1 MGYCMEISCG
11 IWGMR
16 WYDLVMKRSR
26 KLTIIA
32 ALVLL
37 ALGIVSRCGV
47 FHGIP
52 VLNFFDPRDS
62 FVRKWSGKLLALPTV
77 ASAEEFFKA
86 RRPEGLVVKMK
97 DGSWISIV
105 MEHSCCN
112 GAGYDVVLYVT
123 STGERYVD
131 WGTCYCGEFALEN
144 TIDYNEYST
153 ESTAAFLGA
162 VRAGGIQLVKL

>member
-1 MGYCMEISCG
+1 
-11 IWGMR
+11 MR
-16 WYDLVMKRSR
+16 CHNLEMTCRR
-26 KLTIIA
+26 KLTISV
-32 ALVLL
+32 ALILL
-37 ALGIVSRCGV
+37 VLGIVSRCGV

-62 FVRKWSGKLLALPTV
+62 FVRKWSGNLLALPTRD
-77 ASAEEFFKA
+77 SAEEFFQA

-97 DGSWISIV
+97 DGSWTSIV

-123 STGERYVD
+123 STGDRYVD
-131 WGTCYCGEFALEN
+131 WETCYCGGFSLKL
-144 TIDYNEYST
+144 TIDYKEYST

-162 VRAGGIQLVKL
+162 VLADGIQLEKL